1 MHLDNLFGG
10 KAKKSRKQNNYSLPG
25 IIGLTTSRK
34 TAGSSR
40 RFSPIVDR
48 VVFPSMIPKYPKFK
62 ERKNMPNQ
70 EFLKKTQGC
79 WHYRFRDS
87 DSDGV
92 VNGLDCFPFDKK
104 RHDKIYSVRP
114 FKEKFAKKIIPTDLD
129 KDYIYN
135 EKTGELTQ
143 GRYRSMSGRG
153 TGWFGSG
160 VYGFA
165 TKEQAEQY
173 LKSGGGGHPGYI
185 REFEVEKPF
194 KPGSKS
200 RKLHDASK
208 LLYHARNEKDLELA
222 EMNLRESGINTN
234 VEELKKTKRYAYR
247 IGEQPINYLLRKKGY
262 SGVIPSEE
270 FQNTSYGSVMH
281 VAKPEE
287 ISLDVNKEFSAEER
301 KRKKEF
307 EMKQFISAKRQ
318 HEIKQEKLL
327 KAIED
332 EHHFGSGE
340 HLVNISSKHEETLPF
355 KVAEEN
361 KDEYGLFRDSHP
373 DEEKE
378 FLERVY
384 GEESVNYAKNI
395 NATLSKIPKRDI
407 SPAPVEKQQEWKEM
421 PQDVKVAE
429 QTIKTDTDGDSVP
442 DEYDCNPENPKKQD
456 SQLYLAKKNIK
467 IGNLNIGEKKSKEL
481 TKDAIMF
488 TIPQIYP
495 NRTFIASG
503 FKDVDFNRKENI
515 DALSNVITHEE
526 LHHTLQHISPE
537 ASFELDNISVGS
549 TEYKGMIMNP
559 KTIATINPTIQ
570 KAIEKIHIHYPE
582 KERNAKMIKI
592 VDKNHEELKE
602 YWSKK
607 DQHIPPAP
615 VEKQQEWKEMPQDVK
630 VAEQTI
636 KTDTDHDNVPDEYD
650 KQTKTEDEYD
660 KHEKMK
666 KEFYEDQDR
675 VYGVK

>member
-1 MHLDNLFGG
+1 MNLDNLFGG

-40 RFSPIVDR
+40 RFSPIVDK

-87 DSDGV
+87 DGDGV

-104 RHDKIYSVRP
+104 RHYWN
-114 FKEKFAKKIIPTDLD
+114 FKKASEEKKYLTWMTPTEYLQ
-129 KDYIYN
+129 
-135 EKTGELTQ
+135 KTGGYDYKGQPE
-143 GRYRSMSGRG
+143 
-153 TGWFGSG
+153 WFMQK
-160 VYGFA
+160 Y
-165 TKEQAEQY
+165 
-173 LKSGGGGHPGYI
+173 
-185 REFEVEKPF
+185 
-194 KPGSKS
+194 
-200 RKLHDASK
+200 D
-208 LLYHARNEKDLELA
+208 D
-222 EMNLRESGINTN
+222 
-234 VEELKKTKRYAYR
+234 EELKETRPIKELAQKIRSGT
-247 IGEQPINYLLRKKGY
+247 PINIPDYDEITGLQEGRHRAYAAQLAGQT
-262 SGVIPSEE
+262 VIP
-270 FQNTSYGSVMH
+270 
-281 VAKPEE
+281 VA
-287 ISLDVNKEFSAEER
+287 VNR
-301 KRKKEF
+301 PRT
-307 EMKQFISAKRQ
+307 
-318 HEIKQEKLL
+318 
-327 KAIED
+327 
-332 EHHFGSGE
+332 G
-340 HLVNISSKHEETLPF
+340 
-355 KVAEEN
+355 
-361 KDEYGLFRDSHP
+361 
-373 DEEKE
+373 EEKE
-378 FLERVY
+378 IAKEFTEKLGFKSASYQREWEGRFQKGIPEVY
-384 GEESVNYAKNI
+384 MDKKSREAYNEI
-395 NATLSKIPKRDI
+395 IQKRKMGYGPAAREI
-407 SPAPVEKQQEWKEM
+407 KSIRPAPVEKQQEWKEM

-503 FKDVDFNRKENI
+503 FKDVNFNRKENI

-592 VDKNHEELKE
+592 VDENHEELKE